1 MAEEWTVKQDEAA
14 RRFEVALG
22 DEKAVLNYSLRGGAL
37 VITHTGV
44 PPAWEGR
51 GIAASLTRVALEY
64 AHGAGTG
71 GRARLLL
78 CSDIHAET
86 PGVWQPL

>member
-51 GIAASLTRVALEY
+51 GIADGVTGAALEY
-64 AHGAGTG
+64 ARAG
-71 GRARLLL
+71 
-78 CSDIHAET
+78 
-86 PGVWQPL
+86 